1 MCLKT
6 NLSQKVRTVRNPPH
20 QWIFL
25 QAAKDLVAV
34 CVCVCWLSFLGYRE
48 KKTGSVSFK
57 FIMQRLDNGSRDNLN
72 KLHGDVEKP
81 YTVAKL
87 VLEWEHAQGLGRQY
101 SHMRT
106 GEERGSWVGVLCTS
120 ITRNL

>member
-1 MCLKT
+1 
-6 NLSQKVRTVRNPPH
+6 
-20 QWIFL
+20 
-25 QAAKDLVAV
+25 
-34 CVCVCWLSFLGYRE
+34 
-48 KKTGSVSFK
+48 
-57 FIMQRLDNGSRDNLN
+57 MQCLDNGSRDNLN

-106 GEERGSWVGVLCTS
+106 GEERGS
-120 ITRNL
+120 